1 VTQPARLPKQPS
13 QEQRRTRLAAQLLA
27 VLKSSEDFEW
37 ACSVLEQGGGGR
49 IILHLNHNNQLTAV
63 GQESARKVS

>member
-1 VTQPARLPKQPS
+1 MSQKLSQQQPS

-37 ACSVLEQGGGGR
+37 ACSVLEQGGNGGK
-49 IILHLNHNNQLTAV
+49 IVLTVDGGGYIKFISNNF
-63 GQESARKVS
+63 